1 MNKNNSSPWKYLG
14 LVSQLAISMV
24 TPILLMIFVCTW
36 LKNTFGLGSWI
47 VIAGML
53 LGIGSGISSVW
64 AYLKKFLD
72 EGRRQ
77 QQEYED
83 KFR

>member
-1 MNKNNSSPWKYLG
+1 MGKNNFSPWKYLG
-14 LVSQLAISMV
+14 LISQLAISML
-24 TPILLMIFVCTW
+24 TPILLMVVVCMW
-36 LKNTFGLGSWI
+36 LKNKYAMGDWIILVGL
-47 VIAGML
+47 L
-53 LGIGSGISSVW
+53 LGVASGFNSVW
-64 AYLKKFLD
+64 VYMKRFLD

>member
-1 MNKNNSSPWKYLG
+1 MKRKNPSPWRYLG
-14 LVSQLAISMV
+14 MVSQLAISMV
-24 TPILLMIFVCTW
+24 TPIFLMLFLCIW
-36 LKNTFGLGSWI
+36 LKEKYGLGQWI
-47 VIAGML
+47 VLAGL
-53 LGIGSGISSVW
+53 VLGVASGFNSVW
-64 AYLKKFLD
+64 GYVKRFLD